1 LVFRDYIVNSLSA
14 EQILDLDQ
22 KHVWHPYS
30 SFAAPLLPYPVES
43 TDGVRI
49 KLKDGRELIDGMAS
63 WWSAVHGY
71 GHPKLKQAAHEQIDT
86 MSHVMFGGLTHEPA
100 VALCEKLVKITP
112 TGLNKVFISD
122 SGSVAVEVAIKMAF
136 QYWISQGQSNKNKL
150 LTVNNGYHG
159 DTFATMAVCD
169 PVNGMHHMFEQVLNK
184 HIFVEAPQP
193 AIHSLLKAEF
203 KEEHI
208 QSLKECLEKNNQSI
222 AALILEPIVQGAGGM
237 RFYHPNYLTRA
248 RELCDEHNVLLI
260 ADEVATGF
268 GRTGKMFACDHANIS
283 PDILC
288 VGKALTGGFMSLA
301 ATLCTD
307 KVAKGICDGEAGV
320 FMHGPTFMGN
330 PLACAVANASLD
342 ILMTGEWQQQILD
355 IEAGMETGFAA
366 AKDLP
371 QVADVRVLGGV
382 GVIELVEPVNMT
394 QVQPM
399 FVEQGVWVRPFGKH
413 VYILPPYVISK
424 QDLAF
429 LCNAMVNVV
438 KKL

>member
-1 LVFRDYIVNSLSA
+1 VNSLSA
-14 EQILDLDQ
+14 DQIIKLDQ

-30 SFAAPLLPYPVES
+30 SFAAPLLPFPVES

-49 KLKDGRELIDGMAS
+49 KLKDGTELIDGMAS

-71 GHPKLKQAAHEQIDT
+71 GHPKLKQAAHDQIET

-100 VALCEKLVKITP
+100 VTLCEKLVSIAP
-112 TGLNKVFISD
+112 AGLEKVFISD

-136 QYWISQGQSNKNKL
+136 QYWISQGQSGKNKL
-150 LTVNNGYHG
+150 LTVKNGYHG

-169 PVNGMHHMFEQVLNK
+169 PVNGMHHMFEQVLSK
-184 HIFVEAPQP
+184 HIFADAPQP
-193 AIHSLLKAEF
+193 TIHSQLTAEF
-203 KEEHI
+203 KEEDI
-208 QSLKECLEKNNQSI
+208 QSLKDSLEKNHSSI
-222 AALILEPIVQGAGGM
+222 AGLILEPIVQGAGGM
-237 RFYHPNYLTRA
+237 RFYHPDYLKRA
-248 RELCDEHNVLLI
+248 RELCDEFNVLLI
-260 ADEVATGF
+260 ADEIATGF

-307 KVAKGICDGEAGV
+307 KVAKGICEGEAGV
-320 FMHGPTFMGN
+320 FMHGPTFMAN

-342 ILMTGEWQQQILD
+342 ILMTGEWIQQITD
-355 IEAGMETGFAA
+355 IEAGLEKGLAG
-366 AKDLP
+366 AKELP

-382 GVIELVEPVNMT
+382 GVIELVEPVDMT

-399 FVEQGVWVRPFGKH
+399 FVEEGVWVRPFGNK
-413 VYILPPYVISK
+413 VYVLPPYVISK
-424 QDLAF
+424 DDLAF
-429 LCNAMVNVV
+429 LCNAMINVV